1 MSTQPFDDVKQ
12 LLLAEQ
18 ERLQALV
25 SRTAKHLYRREEPY
39 DADFEEQAVET
50 QNNEVV
56 EQIDRE
62 AQLQLAQVEKALQ
75 RIDQGE
81 YNICARCGGEIS
93 GARLKALPH
102 TDLCINCAD

>member
-1 MSTQPFDDVKQ
+1 MSTQSFEELRQ
-12 LLLAEQ
+12 QLLAEQ

-25 SRTAKHLYRREEPY
+25 GRTAKHLYRREEPY

-62 AQLQLAQVEKALQ
+62 AQVQLAQVEKALQ
-75 RIDQGE
+75 RIEQGE

-93 GARLKALPH
+93 EARLHALPH
-102 TDLCINCAD
+102 ADRCINCAD